1 MRNRSCFMFLFLLL
15 QIACSYTYSEE
26 LVRHF
31 LLQTRLVLIVNVS
44 LKKTWLRSR
53 PRLLTMVL
61 AWPSTSCLCPTRWW
75 APTAPGRSAWTR
87 WRAGYQVSQADNRS
101 HCPPLQRSSRR
112 SCVTPRGSGAAARTT
127 SPASRWRRGCWWPT
141 STRAGLSGK
150 GQH

>member
-101 HCPPLQRSSRR
+101 HPPLQRSSRR